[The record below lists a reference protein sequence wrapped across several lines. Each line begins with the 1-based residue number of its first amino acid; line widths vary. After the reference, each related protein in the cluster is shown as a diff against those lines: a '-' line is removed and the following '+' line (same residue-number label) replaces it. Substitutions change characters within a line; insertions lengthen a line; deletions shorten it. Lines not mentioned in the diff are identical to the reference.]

1 VGFRRIGQAREEDL
15 WLSVIRRSGPCC
27 LRREP
32 RFFQGSSAATHG
44 CSHLALSEHWN
55 HLADFF
61 PRSCV
66 VRVLQE
72 TIVFS
77 SRAAQLAGQLAVQ
90 VAAMLGLAGQLVAQ
104 LGGRRARRS
113 LSKRSPRACGPDMSR
128 SFFATSPRASFR
140 HSGLRCT
147 ASCAASCA
155 VGRAHEISFSLGRKL
170 GSQLLPNDLRICKP
184 VN

>member
-1 VGFRRIGQAREEDL
+1 MGGPIMDEPKDMPELIKDDEQDEEDL

-27 LRREP
+27 LASRAAVLSA
-32 RFFQGSSAATHG
+32 GSSAATHG

-77 SRAAQLAGQLAVQ
+77 SRRAQLAGQLAVQ

-104 LGGRRARRS
+104 LGGDELGDRNVKTLSSS
-113 LSKRSPRACGPDMSR
+113 LRPRYVPL
-128 SFFATSPRASFR
+128 FFR
-140 HSGLRCT
+140 
-147 ASCAASCA
+147 
-155 VGRAHEISFSLGRKL
+155 
-170 GSQLLPNDLRICKP
+170 
-184 VN
+184 